1 MPVTRSSGRG
11 IMRAKGPAVDVE
23 KSQGTHMTPTRTFIM
38 AKPKND
44 DAGERRAIV

>member
-11 IMRAKGPAVDVE
+11 ITRAKGPAVDVE
-23 KSQGTHMTPTRTFIM
+23 NSQGTHMTPTRTLIM